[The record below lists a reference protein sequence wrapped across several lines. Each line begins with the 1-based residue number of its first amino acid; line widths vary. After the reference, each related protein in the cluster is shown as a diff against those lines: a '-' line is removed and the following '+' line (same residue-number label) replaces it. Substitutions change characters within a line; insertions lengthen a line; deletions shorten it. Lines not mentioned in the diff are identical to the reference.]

1 MWACTACG
9 SLGCSSG
16 FFQRWLQHWLDLTLK
31 RPQPIP
37 WPFRR
42 NIPKKYGSSPVTSL
56 PLFWLLYTV
65 FNISDLSCTFPCPD
79 TMFLKSSF
87 HKTVLTKALSIFSS
101 WLLPLLFVHS
111 DSSCLGCCFEFQAVE
126 AYMSFS
132 SLAIYFRQFFI
143 MFIDLNIEKYTSI
156 DAFLYL
162 SIYVSHTI
170 IPHRKATS
178 LEISCT

>member
-1 MWACTACG
+1 
-9 SLGCSSG
+9 
-16 FFQRWLQHWLDLTLK
+16 
-31 RPQPIP
+31 
-37 WPFRR
+37 
-42 NIPKKYGSSPVTSL
+42 
-56 PLFWLLYTV
+56 
-65 FNISDLSCTFPCPD
+65 
-79 TMFLKSSF
+79 
-87 HKTVLTKALSIFSS
+87 
-101 WLLPLLFVHS
+101 
-111 DSSCLGCCFEFQAVE
+111 
-126 AYMSFS
+126 MSFS